1 MHPPESPKAEKLK
14 AEKLKGFQVCI
25 SNFSVSAF
33 QRFSVSAYLCILA
46 IGLEPARIGPSAPG
60 ASVFE
65 TGAGVAGSRSEAT
78 NRCSK
83 TVQQFQLEIGS
94 ELPRCQS
101 PTPPLRPPFA
111 R

>member
-25 SNFSVSAF
+25 SN
-33 QRFSVSAYLCILA
+33 FSVSAYLCILA

-83 TVQQFQLEIGS
+83 TVQQFQSEIGS
-94 ELPRCQS
+94 ALSRCQS
-101 PTPPLRPPFA
+101 PTRPLRPTFA
-111 R
+111 